1 MIRVL
6 TERFFIWNS
15 RYICFS
21 FLSAIPP
28 QKNCSIDGSVYTSDK
43 QVIESFPFDVS
54 INPPLPHPS
63 PPTSSYALV
72 DIKGHVIELTL
83 VNIESVPP
91 AVFCLSQV
99 QVLSLLDSTD
109 LSIPPEISRL
119 ASSLISFA
127 VSNTSAS
134 LILPPE
140 LFNMPVLSTLSIV
153 NSGLETLSEDIG
165 KLEKLTQLTLD
176 GNQLL
181 TLPGALSKLPSLTYL
196 SVNNNPR
203 LSSLD
208 ALDGSTSLVTLRGS
222 NCLIDH
228 LPTNINHLRTI
239 EMAGN
244 RLTSL
249 DNMETITS
257 ESCDLLSFGG
267 NQIASISSTSLEKIQ
282 TLLQFD
288 LSGNQFITLPDS
300 VYQIKDLQ
308 MLDIRQNYFNAKEK
322 EWIQGLFRLTN
333 TTVLI

>member
-1 MIRVL
+1 
-6 TERFFIWNS
+6 
-15 RYICFS
+15 
-21 FLSAIPP
+21 
-28 QKNCSIDGSVYTSDK
+28 
-43 QVIESFPFDVS
+43 
-54 INPPLPHPS
+54 
-63 PPTSSYALV
+63 
-72 DIKGHVIELTL
+72 
-83 VNIESVPP
+83 
-91 AVFCLSQV
+91 
-99 QVLSLLDSTD
+99 
-109 LSIPPEISRL
+109 
-119 ASSLISFA
+119 
-127 VSNTSAS
+127 
-134 LILPPE
+134 
-140 LFNMPVLSTLSIV
+140 MPVLSTLSIV